1 MSERITYRQ
10 LKPFC
15 LPTSLDDLSGPHTG
29 SLRLP
34 IHLCWSP
41 GDHVF
46 DLARLGDA
54 LTVYQCVIAEGTTQE
69 QHEYLNHALLIELWP
84 HLHLD
89 GSPVRY
95 PPARHPTAEGQARC
109 ERASPTPHDHRRHAT
124 ARNQRTGTPHSL
136 VEESFSSERGTAI
149 PSLGSHACIRNRRPT
164 PTRRHH
170 SNSQPFTLQTPT
182 TPHRKTQRNPRRELN
197 KMLRRGI
204 NATDLDHSA
213 RGAALSLRCVG

>member
-1 MSERITYRQ
+1 MQFDHPIFHPPQINIAIPTIPCHS
-10 LKPFC
+10 LKGAGGDLHATLLGNPARGARSYQDSPH
-15 LPTSLDDLSGPHTG
+15 PTV
-29 SLRLP
+29 R
-34 IHLCWSP
+34 
-41 GDHVF
+41 
-46 DLARLGDA
+46 
-54 LTVYQCVIAEGTTQE
+54 
-69 QHEYLNHALLIELWP
+69 
-84 HLHLD
+84 
-89 GSPVRY
+89 SPVRY

>member
-89 GSPVRY
+89 VRIIAAWENTFDSLHGKKQMGAH
-95 PPARHPTAEGQARC
+95 PHRTHALGGIAFLPHRSARHQPPYAGDSGTREPL
-109 ERASPTPHDHRRHAT
+109 SAT
-124 ARNQRTGTPHSL
+124 
-136 VEESFSSERGTAI
+136 
-149 PSLGSHACIRNRRPT
+149 LGSRGQFDR
-164 PTRRHH
+164 TRWW
-170 SNSQPFTLQTPT
+170 
-182 TPHRKTQRNPRRELN
+182 
-197 KMLRRGI
+197 G
-204 NATDLDHSA
+204 
-213 RGAALSLRCVG
+213 

>member
-15 LPTSLDDLSGPHTG
+15 LPISLDDLSGPHTG
-29 SLRLP
+29 ILRLP
-34 IHLCWSP
+34 TIHLCWSP

-89 GSPVRY
+89 VRII
-95 PPARHPTAEGQARC
+95 AAWENTF
-109 ERASPTPHDHRRHAT
+109 D
-124 ARNQRTGTPHSL
+124 SL
-136 VEESFSSERGTAI
+136 RGKNKWGRIHT
-149 PSLGSHACIRNRRPT
+149 T
-164 PTRRHH
+164 PTH
-170 SNSQPFTLQTPT
+170 P
-182 TPHRKTQRNPRRELN
+182 EE
-197 KMLRRGI
+197 
-204 NATDLDHSA
+204 
-213 RGAALSLRCVG
+213 